1 VSSLTAANEHQDQR
15 AEQGGSIGS
24 ALGNAMNSTAAL
36 TPAQRAWINALAPA
50 VVLITIA
57 LMGLLG

>member
-1 VSSLTAANEHQDQR
+1 M
-15 AEQGGSIGS
+15 IGALFLRKHRFS

-50 VVLITIA
+50 VVLIAIA
-57 LMGLLG
+57 LLGLLG

>member
-1 VSSLTAANEHQDQR
+1 
-15 AEQGGSIGS
+15 
-24 ALGNAMNSTAAL
+24 MNSTTAL
-36 TPAQRAWINALAPA
+36 TAAQRAWINALAPA

>member
-1 VSSLTAANEHQDQR
+1 MISALSR
-15 AEQGGSIGS
+15 AEVSVS
-24 ALGNAMNSTAAL
+24 ALGNAMNSTVAL

-50 VVLITIA
+50 VVLIAIA

>member
-1 VSSLTAANEHQDQR
+1 MISALSR
-15 AEQGGSIGS
+15 AEASVS

-50 VVLITIA
+50 VVLIAIA

>member
-1 VSSLTAANEHQDQR
+1 
-15 AEQGGSIGS
+15 
-24 ALGNAMNSTAAL
+24 MNSTATAL

-50 VVLITIA
+50 VVLIAIA

>member
-1 VSSLTAANEHQDQR
+1 
-15 AEQGGSIGS
+15 
-24 ALGNAMNSTAAL
+24 MNSTAATL

-50 VVLITIA
+50 VVLIAIA

>member
-1 VSSLTAANEHQDQR
+1 MISALSR
-15 AEQGGSIGS
+15 AEASVS
-24 ALGNAMNSTAAL
+24 ALGNSMNSTAAL

-50 VVLITIA
+50 VVLIVIA

>member
-1 VSSLTAANEHQDQR
+1 MISALSR
-15 AEQGGSIGS
+15 AEASIS
-24 ALGNAMNSTAAL
+24 ALGNAMNSTAVL

-57 LMGLLG
+57 LLGLLG